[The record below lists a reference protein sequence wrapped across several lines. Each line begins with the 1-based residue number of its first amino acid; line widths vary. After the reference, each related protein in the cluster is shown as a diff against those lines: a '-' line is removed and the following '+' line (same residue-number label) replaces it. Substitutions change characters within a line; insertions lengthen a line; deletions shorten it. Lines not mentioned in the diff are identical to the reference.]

1 MPFLAQLLTA
11 LTLLVAGLIKAV
23 SHMTAVTTLNIPTC
37 FGGSQTVTLGASFW
51 ERAHCWGCYAALAG
65 AVWLTILSVR
75 ALPRYRARLIR
86 AK

>member
-11 LTLLVAGLIKAV
+11 LTLLLAGLIKAV
-23 SHMTAVTTLNIPTC
+23 SHMTAITTLNIPTC
-37 FGGSQTVTLGASFW
+37 LGGSQTVMLSASFW
-51 ERAHCWGCYAALAG
+51 ERSHCWGCYAALAG

>member
-23 SHMTAVTTLNIPTC
+23 SHMTVISTLSIPTC
-37 FGGSQTVTLGASFW
+37 LGNSQTIALNVSFW
-51 ERAHCWGCYAALAG
+51 ERAHCWGCYAALTG
-65 AVWLTILSVR
+65 AVWLTILSVL